1 MFRLSSKKILSGLGP
16 FFVLCTSLG
25 CATYQSRVSEQR
37 RLLQE
42 GRVQEAVLGLAPL
55 AETKSDDQLVYL
67 LDYATALQI
76 AGEYKKSNSY
86 FLKAEKLVEELD
98 YISVSNVAL
107 ATLGSEDQ
115 LQYKGDSYEKVLIP
129 VMMSLNF
136 LMLGDFES
144 ALVAVR
150 LVNERVNKIRQTSRQ
165 DYELNPF
172 AHQLSA
178 LIWESQAQFDNAYIA
193 AEKAHELGAR
203 NDLLQKDL
211 IRLARKARRPEAEKK
226 WKELFNLDLGADELD
241 RKKGDLIFIHQ
252 QGWGPRKDFSPD
264 GHQFPILVP
273 ARGQTQS
280 VLLKLKHPEGHESEH
295 QPVPVYDLEE
305 VAIRSF
311 RDDYAS
317 LVARRLAARV
327 AKEVVADQ
335 IRQRDELAGA
345 LALIAMYVSDRA
357 DLRQWSF
364 LPQSF
369 QILRLRLPAGVYQLQ
384 GQALASSGVPTDE
397 TFPQREVSVRAGA
410 TQIISWR
417 SLK

>member
-1 MFRLSSKKILSGLGP
+1 
-16 FFVLCTSLG
+16 
-25 CATYQSRVSEQR
+25 
-37 RLLQE
+37 
-42 GRVQEAVLGLAPL
+42 
-55 AETKSDDQLVYL
+55 

-76 AGEYKKSNSY
+76 AGEHKKSNEY
-86 FLKAEKLVEELD
+86 FLKAEQLVDQLD
-98 YISVSNVAL
+98 YVSVSNVAL

-150 LVNERVNKIRQTSRQ
+150 RVNERVNKIRQTSRQ
-165 DYELNPF
+165 NYELNPF

-193 AEKAHELGAR
+193 AEKAYELGAR

-211 IRLARKARRPEAEKK
+211 VRLARKARRPEAEKK
-226 WKELFNLDLGADELD
+226 WKELFGLDLASEELD

-280 VLLKLKHPEGHESEH
+280 LVIKIKHPQGYESQH
-295 QPVPVYDLEE
+295 QPAPVYDLEE
-305 VAIRSF
+305 EAIRNF
-311 RDDYAS
+311 RDDYAG
-317 LVARRLAARV
+317 LVARRIAARV

-335 IRQRDELAGA
+335 IRQRDEVAGSLAW
-345 LALIAMYVSDRA
+345 IAMYLSDRA

-369 QILRLRLPAGVYQLQ
+369 QILRLRLPPGTYQLE
-384 GQALASSGVPTDE
+384 GEALSSSGLPTNE
-397 TFPQREVSVRAGA
+397 TLPLREISIRAGA
-410 TQIISWR
+410 TEIFSWR